1 MAEPI
6 SLIQQQKCRHG
17 TMAFLRADQYIG
29 KALALYGE
37 YSEPEVELFAK
48 LLGHG
53 QTVVEVGANI
63 GAHTIPLAR
72 LVGPTGLVVAFEP
85 QGVIFQILCTNVV
98 LNETFNV
105 RTINAGSGSAPG
117 NLKMPIIDYHNPG
130 FNFGG
135 VSLVDVTQGYDV
147 PVIPLD
153 ALELVSLQLLKIDVE
168 GMEIEVL
175 LGAKNQIAR
184 HRPFLYVENDR
195 PHLSVALI
203 SLMEEM
209 GYELWWH
216 FPRMFNENNFAETAT
231 NIFGNTIS
239 INVIGVPKELKL
251 PVSGFQKVAGPEDT
265 WRNYFAPA
273 GVN

>member
-1 MAEPI
+1 
-6 SLIQQQKCRHG
+6 
-17 TMAFLRADQYIG
+17 MAFLRADQFIG
-29 KALALYGE
+29 KALELYGE
-37 YSEPEVELFAK
+37 YSEQEVELFAK
-48 LLGHG
+48 LLAAG

-72 LVGPTGLVVAFEP
+72 LVGPAGLVLAFEP
-85 QGVIFQILCTNVV
+85 QSVIFQILCANVV

-105 RTINAGSGSAPG
+105 RTINAGSGSTQG
-117 NLKMPIIDYHNPG
+117 NLKIPYIDYRNSG

-135 VSLVDVTQGYDV
+135 VSMVDVAQGYDV
-147 PVIPLD
+147 PITPLD
-153 ALELVSLQLLKIDVE
+153 ALELASLQLLKIDVE

-175 LGAKNQIAR
+175 LGAKSQIAR

-195 PHLSVALI
+195 PHLSAALI
-203 SLMEEM
+203 TLIEEM

-216 FPRMFNENNFAETAT
+216 FPQMFSET
-231 NIFGNTIS
+231 NIFDNMIS
-239 INVIGVPKELKL
+239 INLLGVPSELNL
-251 PVSGFQKVAGPEDT
+251 PVTGFRKVTGPDDT